1 MVHIFG
7 TLVHSTSNDCDCA
20 QLLNLSFVHS
30 QAKCRHK
37 WGTAVFPNVSTH
49 IQEEQWHHNEQT
61 IVQTVYKCTE
71 SELQCTSVQSLNY
84 SAVCTLCRQ
93 QWIAW
98 EPEQGFCQRQ
108 GLVDC
113 CMILHSSIH
122 FMRYKYEKL
131 NVCISFYFS

>member
-37 WGTAVFPNVSTH
+37 WGTAVFPNDTVSTH

-71 SELQCTSVQSLNY
+71 SELQCTVYKCTESELQCSVHTVQT
-84 SAVCTLCRQ
+84 A
-93 QWIAW
+93 
-98 EPEQGFCQRQ
+98 
-108 GLVDC
+108 VDC
-113 CMILHSSIH
+113 LGTWAGLLP
-122 FMRYKYEKL
+122 KAG
-131 NVCISFYFS
+131 VG